1 MDARRLLL
9 TRRAAALALGLV
21 LLVGAEVGLHHW
33 RTRNVGPV
41 QRGLRTAAAR
51 GCFACHGPGGVT
63 GLADAG
69 AGIGGVPPFSR
80 EELRA
85 YAHDEAEIR
94 EWILD
99 GAPRRLRDEA
109 GSAEGPA
116 PLLRMP
122 AWRGVLSD
130 REVRDL
136 VAYVKAVSEFDL
148 PPEGPIDEGRR
159 VAAKRGCFACHGPQ
173 GRGNAPNPG
182 SLKGYIPSW
191 DGADF
196 PDLVRDRHEFEE
208 WVEHGRTQRFESNP
222 LAKFFLRRAMLH
234 MPPYQRFLKPGDTD
248 ALWAYVQWLRGGRT
262 KAAEAPARA
271 AE

>member
-1 MDARRLLL
+1 MALRRP
-9 TRRAAALALGLV
+9 TTALALGV
-21 LLVGAEVGLHHW
+21 ALLVAAEAGLHHW
-33 RTRNVGPV
+33 RTRNVGPF

-63 GLADAG
+63 GLPDAG
-69 AGIGGVPPFSR
+69 PGIGGVPPFSR
-80 EELRA
+80 EELRSSA
-85 YAHDEAEIR
+85 RDEAEIR

-99 GAPRRLRDEA
+99 GAPRRVREEA
-109 GSAEGPA
+109 GAAEGPA

-130 REVRDL
+130 REVSDL
-136 VAYVKAVSEFDL
+136 VAYVKAVSDFEL

-159 VAAKRGCFACHGPQ
+159 VALKRGCLSCHGPQ

-196 PDLVRDRHEFEE
+196 PELARDEAEVRE
-208 WVEHGRTQRFESNP
+208 WILDGSPRRLRENP
-222 LAKFFLRRAMLH
+222 LAMFFLRRQVVQ
-234 MPPYQRFLKPGDTD
+234 MPGYRGRLSDD
-248 ALWAYVQWLRGGRT
+248 EVARLLDYIRWLRRG
-262 KAAEAPARA
+262 
-271 AE
+271 

>member
-1 MDARRLLL
+1 M
-9 TRRAAALALGLV
+9 AAEA
-21 LLVGAEVGLHHW
+21 GLHHW

-41 QRGLRTAAAR
+41 QRGLRTAWAR

-69 AGIGGVPPFSR
+69 AGIGSVPAFSR
-80 EELRA
+80 EEVRSS
-85 YAHDEAEIR
+85 AHDEDEIR

-99 GAPRRLRDEA
+99 GAPRRLREEA
-109 GSAEGPA
+109 SPPEGPP

-130 REVRDL
+130 REVGDL
-136 VAYVKAVSEFDL
+136 VAYVKAVSDFDL

-159 VAAKRGCFACHGPQ
+159 VAAKRGCLSCHGPQ

-196 PDLVRDRHEFEE
+196 PELVRDEAEVRE
-208 WVEHGRTQRFESNP
+208 WILDGSPRRLRENR
-222 LAKFFLRRAMLH
+222 LAMFFLRRQVLQ
-234 MPPYQRFLKPGDTD
+234 MPGYRGRLSDD
-248 ALWAYVQWLRGGRT
+248 EVARLLDYIRWLRRG
-262 KAAEAPARA
+262 
-271 AE
+271 

>member
-1 MDARRLLL
+1 MGIAVLV
-9 TRRAAALALGLV
+9 AAETGF
-21 LLVGAEVGLHHW
+21 HQW
-33 RTRNVGPV
+33 RTRHVGPV
-41 QRGLRTAAAR
+41 QRGLRAASAR

-69 AGIGGVPPFSR
+69 PGIGSVPPFSR
-80 EELRA
+80 EEVRS
-85 YAHDEAEIR
+85 YARDEAEIR

-99 GAPRRLRDEA
+99 GAPRRLREA
-109 GSAEGPA
+109 AGAPEGPA

-130 REVRDL
+130 REVCDL
-136 VAYVKAVSEFDL
+136 VAYVKAVSDFDL

-159 VAAKRGCFACHGPQ
+159 VAAKRGCLACHGPQ

-196 PDLVRDRHEFEE
+196 PELARDEAEVRE
-208 WVEHGRTQRFESNP
+208 WILDGSPRRLRENP
-222 LAKFFLRRAMLH
+222 LAMFFLRRQVLQ
-234 MPPYQRFLKPGDTD
+234 MPGYREHLSDD
-248 ALWAYVQWLRGGRT
+248 EVVRLLDYIRWLRRT
-262 KAAEAPARA
+262 PS
-271 AE
+271 